1 MDFTENQTI
10 DKIKEKYK
18 FTIDL
23 SDKNK
28 QPDDILFS
36 LYGAILYAIRSFQFK
51 EKITKIKE
59 ALQIQKNN
67 KSNDFIKFYSKEIEK
82 IEEGIKNTQKQVDD
96 QNMFYAN
103 KLRFQLENDY
113 SYYKNKYNID
123 EVYKKLFEGIAKEL
137 SEKNIGYEKLFVSYD
152 DKIKDMLNIL
162 NINF

>member
-36 LYGAILYAIRSFQFK
+36 LYGAILYAIRSFRFK

-59 ALQIQKNN
+59 ALQIQKNY